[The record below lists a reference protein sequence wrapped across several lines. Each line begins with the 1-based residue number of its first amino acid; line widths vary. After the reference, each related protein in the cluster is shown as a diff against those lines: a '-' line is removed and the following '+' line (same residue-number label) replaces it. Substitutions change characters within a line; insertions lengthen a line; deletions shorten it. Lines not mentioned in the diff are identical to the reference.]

1 MTSDQIGALLALIIW
16 IAIVLLLA
24 RFVLEWVQ
32 LLARQWRPR
41 GVVLVLCEGIY
52 SATDPPLR
60 AIRRVLPPIR
70 LGQIALDL
78 SPMVLLFALWILLSI
93 VERAF

>member
-1 MTSDQIGALLALIIW
+1 MDSSAIGDLLVLIIW

-41 GVVLVLCEGIY
+41 GAVAVLCEGIY

-60 AIRRVLPPIR
+60 AIRRVVPPLR
-70 LGQIALDL
+70 LGSVGVDL
-78 SPMVLLFALWILLSI
+78 SAMILLVALWILLAI

>member
-1 MTSDQIGALLALIIW
+1 MDSSDIGGFLALIIW

-41 GVVLVLCEGIY
+41 GAVAVLCEGIY

-60 AIRRVLPPIR
+60 AIRRLVPPLR
-70 LGQIALDL
+70 LGHVALDL
-78 SPMVLLFALWILLSI
+78 SPMILLFALWILLSI

>member
-1 MTSDQIGALLALIIW
+1 MQSSDIGDLLALVIW

-32 LLARQWRPR
+32 LFARQWRPR
-41 GVVLVLCEGIY
+41 GIVAVLCEGIY

-60 AIRRVLPPIR
+60 AIRRVIPPLR
-70 LGQIALDL
+70 MGHVALDL
-78 SPMVLLFALWILLSI
+78 SPMI
-93 VERAF
+93 

>member
-1 MTSDQIGALLALIIW
+1 MDSGDIGGLLALIIW

-41 GVVLVLCEGIY
+41 GIVAVLCEGIY

-60 AIRRVLPPIR
+60 AIRRVIPPLR
-70 LGQIALDL
+70 LGQVAIDL
-78 SPMVLLFALWILLSI
+78 SAMILLFALYILLSI
-93 VERAF
+93 VATAF

>member
-32 LLARQWRPR
+32 LLARQWQPR

>member
-1 MTSDQIGALLALIIW
+1 MDSGDIGGLLALIIW

-41 GVVLVLCEGIY
+41 GVIAVLCEGIY

-60 AIRRVLPPIR
+60 AIRRVVPPLR
-70 LGQIALDL
+70 LGQVALDL
-78 SPMVLLFALWILLSI
+78 SPMILLFALYILLSI
-93 VERAF
+93 VARAF

>member
-1 MTSDQIGALLALIIW
+1 MSSDQIGDLLALIIW

-41 GVVLVLCEGIY
+41 GVVMILCEGIY

-60 AIRRVLPPIR
+60 AVRRVVPPLR
-70 LGQIALDL
+70 LGQLALDL
-78 SPMVLLFALWILLSI
+78 SPMILLFALWILLSI